1 MFKFSG
7 KPYISR
13 KALRALAVACALAL
27 PLGGALAEPVDDP
40 VPLEAVLGAVPAA
53 TEAPAEVLDDQRD
66 LVRTAQ
72 QRLIALGLLSGSAD
86 GVCGPMTSDA
96 LSTYQAQNGLA
107 ATGHLDAATLERLTY
122 VDKDALT
129 AKDVQQR
136 LIDLGYLDGVADG
149 VIGPRSVEALVR
161 FQSLNGLEANGKA
174 SKATLEALYSAD
186 AIALPDTLSQGSKGE
201 AVGRLQKKLAQF
213 GFFEGEADE
222 SYGQSTANAVAAF
235 QRHLIAQ
242 GLGDGITDDGT
253 ASPLTQYCLYGDGY
267 STYLRDVTPG
277 VSDSEAERIERRL
290 VALGYTELPADDV
303 LDDDSLAALMLF
315 KAEAEVDTPEATD
328 RATIDALFSKDAPKA
343 EFCVPHAIAAGD
355 SGQVVRDV
363 EEALVR
369 GGMMTKM
376 PTGKYGDAVEKAVE
390 RLYGYLVSQKDPHAP
405 LYADSK
411 ALNAEAV
418 ETLVDGLLSYR
429 AESADDSEVA
439 RRVQSR
445 LYTLLYL
452 DRSGVDGHLGSDSRA
467 ALKSFQ
473 SANGLK
479 TTGRADGDTLD
490 LLFTTD
496 AKANPFPYRV
506 EVSIDEQRVRVY
518 SLNDRGQYDLEQT
531 FTCSTGLH
539 DSTPRGVFLNGHPVN
554 RWHHFEKFNCWA
566 QYSFEVTGDIM
577 FHSVIYGS
585 NTEGSLRSGSLYAL
599 GNPASH
605 GCIRLTVDDAKWLYE
620 HCKRGTVA
628 IVIY

>member
-7 KPYISR
+7 NSCIHK
-13 KALRALAVACALAL
+13 KALRALAMACALAV
-27 PLGGALAEPVDDP
+27 PMGGAALAEPVEDLA
-40 VPLEAVLGAVPAA
+40 PLEAALGAVPVTAEA
-53 TEAPAEVLDDQRD
+53 EAPAAVLDDQRD
-66 LVRTAQ
+66 SVRQAQ
-72 QRLIALGLLSGSAD
+72 RRLIELGLLSGSAD
-86 GVCGPMTSDA
+86 GVCGPMTGDA
-96 LSTYQAQNGLA
+96 LRTYQAQNGLE
-107 ATGHLDAATLERLTY
+107 ATGHLDAVTLERLTR
-122 VDKDALT
+122 VDMDDLDAR
-129 AKDVQQR
+129 DVQQR
-136 LIDLGYLDGVADG
+136 LIDLGYLQGTADG
-149 VIGPRSVEALVR
+149 VIGPRSIAALEQ
-161 FQSLNGLEANGKA
+161 FQRMNGLEPNGKA
-174 SKATLEALYSAD
+174 NKATLETLYGD
-186 AIALPDTLSQGSKGE
+186 DVVTLPESLSQGSKGE
-201 AVGRLQKKLAQF
+201 A
-213 GFFEGEADE
+213 
-222 SYGQSTANAVAAF
+222 
-235 QRHLIAQ
+235 
-242 GLGDGITDDGT
+242 
-253 ASPLTQYCLYGDGY
+253 
-267 STYLRDVTPG
+267 
-277 VSDSEAERIERRL
+277 
-290 VALGYTELPADDV
+290 
-303 LDDDSLAALMLF
+303 
-315 KAEAEVDTPEATD
+315 EVDTPDATD
-328 RATIDALFSKDAPKA
+328 QATIDALFSKSAPKA
-343 EFCVPHAIAAGD
+343 EFCVPHAIAKGD

-376 PTGKYGDAVEKAVE
+376 PTGKYSDAVEKAIE
-390 RLYGYLVSQKDPHAP
+390 RLYGYLVSQKDPNAP
-405 LYADSK
+405 LFADSK
-411 ALNAEAV
+411 ALSADAV
-418 ETLVDGLLSYR
+418 ERLVDGLLSYR

-439 RRVQSR
+439 HRVQSR

-452 DRSGVDGHLGSDSRA
+452 DKSGVDGHLGSDSRA
-467 ALKSFQ
+467 ALRSFQ

-518 SLNDRGQYDLEQT
+518 KLNDRGQYDLEQT

-539 DSTPRGVFLNGHPVN
+539 DSTPRGVFLDGHPVN

-605 GCIRLTVDDAKWLYE
+605 GCIRLTVEDAKWLYE